1 MSAGPQDLATDH
13 FAAPCAPETDVGH
26 AAAVQVLHT
35 EARALDRLAEDLD
48 ATFDHALDI
57 LMGCAG
63 RVVVTGIGK
72 SGHIARK
79 MAATFASTGTPSFYV
94 HPSEASHGDLGMIA
108 EGDVVV
114 ALSNSGGTTELADIV
129 AYARRFSIPLIGI
142 TGGAASP
149 LAEQSDVVL
158 LLPAEPEACPHG
170 LAPTTS
176 TTMMLGLG
184 DALAIALLRRRGFT
198 RDDYKVLHPGGALGK
213 RLKKVVDLMHGGDGL
228 PLARRD
234 APMAEVILTMTA
246 KSFGCVGI
254 VADDGSGR
262 LAGII
267 TDGDLR
273 RHMYDDLLHR
283 TAAQIMTQ
291 DPRTIRRDA
300 LALEALGV
308 MNDNRITALFVVD
321 DRGQPTG
328 ILHIH
333 DCLRAGVA

>member
-1 MSAGPQDLATDH
+1 MSAGSQDLATES
-13 FAAPCAPETDVGH
+13 FASLCAPEADVGH
-26 AAAVQVLHT
+26 AAAVQVLHI
-35 EARALDRLAEDLD
+35 EARALDRLADELD
-48 ATFDHALDI
+48 ATFDRALDV
-57 LMGCAG
+57 LMACAG

-94 HPSEASHGDLGMIA
+94 HPAEASHGDLGMIA

-213 RLKKVVDLMHGGDGL
+213 RLKKVADLMHAGDSL
-228 PLARRD
+228 PLARGD
-234 APMAEVILTMTA
+234 AAMAETILTMTA

-254 VADDGSGR
+254 VTDDGSGR
-262 LAGII
+262 LAGIV

-283 TAAQIMTQ
+283 TAAQIMTH

-321 DRGQPTG
+321 DRGRPVG